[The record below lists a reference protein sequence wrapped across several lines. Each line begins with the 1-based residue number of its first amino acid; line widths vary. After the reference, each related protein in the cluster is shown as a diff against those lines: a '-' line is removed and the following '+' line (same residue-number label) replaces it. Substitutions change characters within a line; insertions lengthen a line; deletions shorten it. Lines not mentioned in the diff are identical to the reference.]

1 MRLQASGPGP
11 GTKSASFCLSN
22 GDAHPYARP
31 YGYHPYARRYGYH
44 PYYRR
49 Y

>member
-1 MRLQASGPGP
+1 MGGYGVAAPRVYGAYGYHP
-11 GTKSASFCLSN
+11 N
-22 GDAHPYARP
+22 AHPYARP
-31 YGYHPYARRYGYH
+31 YGYHPYARRHGYH